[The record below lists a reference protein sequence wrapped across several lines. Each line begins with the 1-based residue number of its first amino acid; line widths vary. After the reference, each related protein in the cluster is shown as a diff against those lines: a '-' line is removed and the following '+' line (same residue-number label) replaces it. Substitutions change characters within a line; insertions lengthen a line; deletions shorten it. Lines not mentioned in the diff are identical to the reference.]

1 MNWKIDIDEDR
12 GNEGLPW
19 ALVRTVDM
27 ILRAGEAV
35 DEFSSKYS
43 NRVRFSSSKIIMPT
57 ERREIRRVTGGRPGA
72 C

>member
-43 NRVRFSSSKIIMPT
+43 NSQVLIFKDYYAYRG
-57 ERREIRRVTGGRPGA
+57 ERD
-72 C
+72 